1 MAIRITERKPL
12 IKPDWYNEKE
22 REMNLKNQ
30 VITNEDSSQEI
41 QVVDKVVQVIEN
53 KEISDGKEIS
63 AVELVNDKEDNIPQ
77 EDDFEEVDNKLK
89 ISKQLGQMIFDG
101 DKTANLLKLGIP
113 ELNIDT
119 GKITLPLT
127 TTYMGQTIELNV
139 PKDRVASKR
148 EIIKLSADGADV
160 NEINAKH
167 HINAIS
173 YQEKH
178 LGMMRN
184 IHSEIGYC
192 MYNDKEVFNLYDA
205 INVDSRYCGLL
216 DIKPKGTLEDYLKD
230 IKNLVAPY
238 TNMSLAF
245 ALGVSSAVV
254 AKLNRAGEDIHTL
267 LAHFV
272 TGSSKGKSTA
282 TMLAISVWGNPNLGA
297 GGLYNTWNSTE
308 NALIT
313 SLTGNYGVAYAL
325 DELSMSKIEDTTS
338 LIYKITSGKD
348 KDRLTKDIQLMKS
361 GTWVTTII
369 SNGEAS
375 ILGKANNND
384 GLEIRTLELQ
394 GVVWT
399 EDAKHSDEVKA
410 LTNRNYGVFG
420 HSFAKKLVKF
430 SIDKLK
436 ALFREEKKKFINKLK
451 KNETID
457 NLIERT
463 ASKYAVVTLTAMLI
477 NLGYKDYGI
486 NLDIEGIRDLLIDTE
501 INSIQRR
508 GVNKKAEDFILQYV
522 ERNASKFKCGKDSNP
537 NIDYWGS
544 RRELPGG
551 ELEIAIL
558 SNKFEEIMKEGKF
571 EDKNVVLDQLKKEG
585 KLDYEEGR
593 LSRKRK
599 INAILTPVYVIKLKL
614 NEK

>member
-192 MYNDKEVFNLYDA
+192 MYNDK
-205 INVDSRYCGLL
+205 
-216 DIKPKGTLEDYLKD
+216 
-230 IKNLVAPY
+230 
-238 TNMSLAF
+238 
-245 ALGVSSAVV
+245 
-254 AKLNRAGEDIHTL
+254 
-267 LAHFV
+267 
-272 TGSSKGKSTA
+272 
-282 TMLAISVWGNPNLGA
+282 
-297 GGLYNTWNSTE
+297 
-308 NALIT
+308 
-313 SLTGNYGVAYAL
+313 
-325 DELSMSKIEDTTS
+325 
-338 LIYKITSGKD
+338 
-348 KDRLTKDIQLMKS
+348 
-361 GTWVTTII
+361 
-369 SNGEAS
+369 
-375 ILGKANNND
+375 
-384 GLEIRTLELQ
+384 
-394 GVVWT
+394 
-399 EDAKHSDEVKA
+399 
-410 LTNRNYGVFG
+410 
-420 HSFAKKLVKF
+420 
-430 SIDKLK
+430 
-436 ALFREEKKKFINKLK
+436 
-451 KNETID
+451 
-457 NLIERT
+457 
-463 ASKYAVVTLTAMLI
+463 
-477 NLGYKDYGI
+477 
-486 NLDIEGIRDLLIDTE
+486 
-501 INSIQRR
+501 
-508 GVNKKAEDFILQYV
+508 
-522 ERNASKFKCGKDSNP
+522 
-537 NIDYWGS
+537 
-544 RRELPGG
+544 
-551 ELEIAIL
+551 
-558 SNKFEEIMKEGKF
+558 
-571 EDKNVVLDQLKKEG
+571 
-585 KLDYEEGR
+585 
-593 LSRKRK
+593 
-599 INAILTPVYVIKLKL
+599 
-614 NEK
+614 